1 MNDATRSAALR
12 ILIATVATYG
22 YCSIDSLPNAV
33 AEEIVEEGLVA
44 PMAHPSNP
52 EATVWTVTVQG
63 EALAGASL
71 TVAARPFR
79 SALAAKQA
87 FARAVKAWEA
97 KRSEGLTARDTY
109 QQILR
114 EHNSIDGEQ
123 YADLRATEMRC
134 EREAVELFEGMRSVY
149 DMADSQGWTLYSH
162 DARWHFGQHTTRD
175 LIHANMD

>member
-22 YCSIDSLPNAV
+22 FCSIDALPNDV
-33 AEEIVEEGLVA
+33 AEEIVEEGLVD
-44 PMAHPSNP
+44 PMPHPTNP

-109 QQILR
+109 RAILR
-114 EHNSIDGEQ
+114 EHNEIDGAQ

-149 DMADSQGWTLYSH
+149 AMADSQGWTLYSH

>member
-22 YCSIDSLPNAV
+22 YCSIDSLPNDV

-44 PMAHPSNP
+44 PMAHPTNP

-71 TVAARPFR
+71 TVAARPFK

-87 FARAVKAWEA
+87 FSRAVKVWEA

-114 EHNSIDGEQ
+114 EHNSIDGAQ
-123 YADLRATEMRC
+123 YAELRATEMRC

-149 DMADSQGWTLYSH
+149 AMADSQGWTLYSH